1 LNANATQ
8 VYDDWL
14 GREDSETWMS
24 DLDQGESALDAAMS
38 RLDRALGAL
47 EARLASHLTARADAD
62 PDLFERDRAELAAQ
76 LEAAK
81 SREKALEAVAAEASA
96 ALGRAAAE
104 VRAALQAE
112 M

>member
-1 LNANATQ
+1 MMTGAG
-8 VYDDWL
+8 DK
-14 GREDSETWMS
+14 DSETCMS
-24 DLDQGESALDAAMS
+24 DTDQGESALDAAVS
-38 RLDRALGAL
+38 RLDRAVGAL
-47 EARLASHLTARADAD
+47 EARLASQFSARADTD

-112 M
+112 V

>member
-1 LNANATQ
+1 
-8 VYDDWL
+8 
-14 GREDSETWMS
+14 MS
-24 DLDQGESALDAAMS
+24 DTDQGESALDAAVN
-38 RLDRALGAL
+38 RLDRAIGAL
-47 EARLASHLTARADAD
+47 EARLASQFSSRADAD

-76 LEAAK
+76 LDAAK

-112 M
+112 V

>member
-1 LNANATQ
+1 MTGPAS
-8 VYDDWL
+8 
-14 GREDSETWMS
+14 EDSETCMS
-24 DLDQGESALDAAMS
+24 DTDQGDSALDAAIG
-38 RLDRALGAL
+38 RLDRAIGAL
-47 EARLASHLTARADAD
+47 EARLASQFAARADTD
-62 PDLFERDRAELAAQ
+62 PDLFERDRADLAAQ

-81 SREKALEAVAAEASA
+81 AREKALEAVAAEASA